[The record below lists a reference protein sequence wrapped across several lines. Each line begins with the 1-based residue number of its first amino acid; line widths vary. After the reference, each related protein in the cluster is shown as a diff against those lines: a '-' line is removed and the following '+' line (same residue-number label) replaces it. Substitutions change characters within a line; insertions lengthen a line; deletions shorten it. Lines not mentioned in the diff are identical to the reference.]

1 MEFLFAWET
10 KTGAESLWEKTANI
24 PNEIREFQ
32 QARKSTIDLHD
43 ATKKEMIA
51 LRDKLLQDGT
61 LTYQNHP
68 EWWIITTFNGFKG
81 VKNPRFYDATKILQP
96 AFKKDGILNEK
107 EYTFY
112 WQKLSIRAKLK
123 WLSWDID
130 EWSAKNTANAIK
142 EQWTKYWL
150 KMHSE
155 EDMKT
160 LFEKLTT
167 KNGSSWNDNK
177 NIAFWSLCTGC
188 KWWYRLSNYSGS
200 SRSFL
205 GSLIF
210 NRFFDLH
217 SSDNII
223 AGILL

>member
-1 MEFLFAWET
+1 
-10 KTGAESLWEKTANI
+10 
-24 PNEIREFQ
+24 
-32 QARKSTIDLHD
+32 
-43 ATKKEMIA
+43 
-51 LRDKLLQDGT
+51 
-61 LTYQNHP
+61 
-68 EWWIITTFNGFKG
+68 
-81 VKNPRFYDATKILQP
+81 
-96 AFKKDGILNEK
+96 
-107 EYTFY
+107 
-112 WQKLSIRAKLK
+112 
-123 WLSWDID
+123 
-130 EWSAKNTANAIK
+130 
-142 EQWTKYWL
+142 
-150 KMHSE
+150 
-155 EDMKT
+155 